1 MAGIFMKFYFTSP
14 INDISYLTDKKVADW
29 GKNVKLHENTYHHNS
44 EHFLVVE
51 LANIK
56 GGRTLNVAAARP
68 PHFITFYVLSVQR
81 KSVAGCATLL
91 P

>member
-14 INDISYLTDKKVADW
+14 INDISYLTAEKVADW
-29 GKNVKLHENTYHHNS
+29 GKNVKLYENTYHHNS

-56 GGRTLNVAAARP
+56 GSRTLKP
-68 PHFITFYVLSVQR
+68 
-81 KSVAGCATLL
+81 TLGRVRAKC
-91 P
+91 